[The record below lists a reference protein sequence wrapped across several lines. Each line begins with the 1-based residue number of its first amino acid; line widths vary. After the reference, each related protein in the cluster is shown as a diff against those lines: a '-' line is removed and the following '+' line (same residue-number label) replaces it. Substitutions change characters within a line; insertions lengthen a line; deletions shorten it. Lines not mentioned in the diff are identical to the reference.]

1 MASPKGRKGPSA
13 GSGGSSGS
21 NLDRSSSMAFAFFSR
36 RHSSAYTAGGL
47 RRSVSSVGYSRRH
60 SSPISS
66 AAEKAEKA
74 EQAENGGGSLSDGDA
89 SPTSPTSARHLG
101 SRSFRSLRWRLLARK
116 VLGNV
121 DESEESLDTGANA
134 GTFFSILTLIFGTVL
149 CSISRT
155 ICMAVVRKSSFS
167 CQHSAGM
174 PQGLKIWGAIC
185 NIGAKNLGG
194 GGEK

>member
-13 GSGGSSGS
+13 GSGGSGS

-36 RHSSAYTAGGL
+36 RHSSAYTAAGL
-47 RRSVSSVGYSRRH
+47 RRSVSSVSSRRH

-121 DESEESLDTGANA
+121 DESEESLDSGANA
-134 GTFFSILTLIFGTVL
+134 GTFFFLF
-149 CSISRT
+149 
-155 ICMAVVRKSSFS
+155 
-167 CQHSAGM
+167 
-174 PQGLKIWGAIC
+174 
-185 NIGAKNLGG
+185 
-194 GGEK
+194 

>member
-13 GSGGSSGS
+13 GIGGGTGS

-36 RHSSAYTAGGL
+36 RHSSAYTAAGL
-47 RRSVSSVGYSRRH
+47 RRSVSSVSSRRH

-121 DESEESLDTGANA
+121 DESEESLDSGANA
-134 GTFFSILTLIFGTVL
+134 GTIFSILTLIFGTIL
-149 CSISRT
+149 WSILGT
-155 ICMAVVRKSSFS
+155 ICLTVVRKSSGS
-167 CQHSAGM
+167 CQV
-174 PQGLKIWGAIC
+174 
-185 NIGAKNLGG
+185 
-194 GGEK
+194 

>member
-13 GSGGSSGS
+13 GSGGGSGS

-36 RHSSAYTAGGL
+36 RHSSAYTAAGL
-47 RRSVSSVGYSRRH
+47 RRSVSSVSSRRH

-89 SPTSPTSARHLG
+89 SPTSPTSGRHLG

-121 DESEESLDTGANA
+121 DESEESLDSGANA
-134 GTFFSILTLIFGTVL
+134 GTIFSILTLIFGTIL
-149 CSISRT
+149 LSISGT
-155 ICMAVVRKSSFS
+155 ICLAVVRKSSGS
-167 CQHSAGM
+167 CQ
-174 PQGLKIWGAIC
+174 QGCRKV
-185 NIGAKNLGG
+185 
-194 GGEK
+194 

>member
-134 GTFFSILTLIFGTVL
+134 GTFFFYFNFNLWD
-149 CSISRT
+149 
-155 ICMAVVRKSSFS
+155 SFVFNFENNLHGS
-167 CQHSAGM
+167 CQ
-174 PQGLKIWGAIC
+174 KIAV
-185 NIGAKNLGG
+185 
-194 GGEK
+194 

>member
-13 GSGGSSGS
+13 GSVGGSSGS

-134 GTFFSILTLIFGTVL
+134 GTFFLF
-149 CSISRT
+149 
-155 ICMAVVRKSSFS
+155 
-167 CQHSAGM
+167 
-174 PQGLKIWGAIC
+174 
-185 NIGAKNLGG
+185 
-194 GGEK
+194 